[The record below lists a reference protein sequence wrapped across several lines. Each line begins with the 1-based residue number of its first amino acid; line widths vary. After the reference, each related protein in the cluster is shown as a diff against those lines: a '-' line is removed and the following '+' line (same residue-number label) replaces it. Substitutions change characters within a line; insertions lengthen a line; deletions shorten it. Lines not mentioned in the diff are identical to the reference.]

1 MCAACIIKLLDIQA
15 TVNEISQ
22 MTAKKDLEKQVFI
35 AAREQG
41 ISSVLFR
48 NALGRRLGLNVTD
61 GECLSLLSLKG
72 TSTPTELARY
82 TGLTTG
88 STTAML
94 DRLEKA
100 KFIRRKPNPNDR
112 RGVLIE
118 INEQWAEKAGPLVA
132 GVQKA
137 HKELIA
143 SYSEQELEAIADFL
157 TRFAKNVKDQTEK
170 IEKNLI

>member
-1 MCAACIIKLLDIQA
+1 MVD
-15 TVNEISQ
+15 
-22 MTAKKDLEKQVFI
+22 AKKDLEKQVMM
-35 AAREQG
+35 AAREYN

-48 NALGRRLGLNVTD
+48 NAIARKLGLNITNS
-61 GECLSLLSLKG
+61 ECLSLLSIKG
-72 TSTPTELARY
+72 VSTPTELARY

-100 KFIRRKPNPNDR
+100 KFIRRKPNLKDR

-118 INEQWAEKAGPLVA
+118 INEKWTETVGPMVV

-137 HKELIA
+137 HAELMVSYSDKELEI
-143 SYSEQELEAIADFL
+143 IADFL
-157 TRFAKNVKDQTEK
+157 TRFTKNVIAHTKM
-170 IEKNLI
+170 IEKDFA

>member
-1 MCAACIIKLLDIQA
+1 M
-15 TVNEISQ
+15 N
-22 MTAKKDLEKQVFI
+22 AKNDLEKQVFL
-35 AAREQG
+35 AARDQG

-48 NALGRRLGLNVTD
+48 NALGRKLGLSVTD
-61 GECLSLLSLKG
+61 LECLSLLSIKG
-72 TSTPTELARY
+72 TSNPTELARY

-100 KFIRRKPNPNDR
+100 KFIRRKSNPKDR

-118 INEQWAEKAGPLVA
+118 INEQWGETAGPLVA

-137 HKELIA
+137 HKKLIA
-143 SYSEQELEAIADFL
+143 GYSDKELEAIVDFL
-157 TRFAKNVKDQTEK
+157 VGFTKNVKEHTEK
-170 IEKNLI
+170 IEKNLS

>member
-1 MCAACIIKLLDIQA
+1 MDK
-15 TVNEISQ
+15 S
-22 MTAKKDLEKQVFI
+22 KDLEEQVMI

-48 NALGRRLGLNVTD
+48 NAIGRKLGLNITES
-61 GECLSLLSLKG
+61 ECLSLLSIRG
-72 TSTPTELARY
+72 VSTPTELSRY

-100 KFIRRKPNPNDR
+100 EFIKRKPNPKDR

-118 INEQWAEKAGPLVA
+118 INKKWAETAGSLVA

-143 SYSEQELEAIADFL
+143 SYTDKDLETIADFL
-157 TRFAKNVKDQTEK
+157 TRFTENVKGQIK
-170 IEKNLI
+170 MIEKD

>member
-1 MCAACIIKLLDIQA
+1 MSTK
-15 TVNEISQ
+15 EE
-22 MTAKKDLEKQVFI
+22 LEKQVL
-35 AAREQG
+35 AAAAENG

-48 NALGRRLGLNVTD
+48 NAVGRKLGLNITD
-61 GECLSLLSLKG
+61 SECLSLLTIKG
-72 TSTPTELARY
+72 ISTPTELARF

-100 KFIRRKPNPNDR
+100 KFIKRTPNPKDR

-118 INEQWAEKAGPLVA
+118 INKHSVEIVGPLVA

-137 HKELIA
+137 HRELIA
-143 SYSEQELEAIADFL
+143 SYSEEELQVITDFL
-157 TRFAKNVKDQTEK
+157 TRFTKNIKEHTQK
-170 IEKNLI
+170 IEGSSR